1 MQILHLAL
9 NNLKI
14 AFKDKMAAFWY
25 LALPIIMTLIIGS
38 SMSATD
44 ATQAIP
50 VAVLDENKSFFS
62 EYILEA
68 IGADQQFD
76 LRHVTL
82 EEGKEM
88 AENSDVAGFVHL
100 LSESVTY
107 FPSARQVSP
116 LRLQKIIEKTLG
128 ELNNSARIAQGVIT
142 VFNPG
147 NNLQDLTSEIT
158 GGFQESAIMINY
170 RLAGTRLTLE
180 DVPIGMNQSS
190 PGMAVYFTLMAVVMT
205 GANSILRDRQNG
217 TLSRLLATP
226 LNKGKI
232 ITGRTLGVFLVG
244 ITQISFLILIGQF
257 LLGVNWGQD
266 ILATMLLSI
275 AFVFSITGFSMA
287 LASLCKTPNQLGVLG
302 NVVIIAMSMLG
313 GAYWPVEML
322 SEQMKLIA
330 KLVPTG
336 WAISGYTDIILRGM
350 SLGDI
355 WLNIIILCIFGIV
368 FLAFGIYKLKLE

>member
-1 MQILHLAL
+1 MEIIYLAL

-25 LALPIIMTLIIGS
+25 FALPVVMTLIIGS

-44 ATQAIP
+44 ATQAIS
-50 VAVLDENKSFFS
+50 VAVLDQEQTFYS

-68 IGADQQFD
+68 IDSDEQFSI
-76 LRHVTL
+76 RFVTL
-82 EEGKEM
+82 NEGKEM

-100 LSESVTY
+100 TPQTITY
-107 FPSARQVSP
+107 YPSQREISP
-116 LRLQKIIEKTLG
+116 LRLQKIIEKSVG
-128 ELNNSARIAQGVIT
+128 EINNSARIAQGVIT

-147 NNLQDLTSEIT
+147 NNLQDLTSEIA
-158 GGFQESAIMINY
+158 GGFRESSIKIDY

-180 DVPIGMNQSS
+180 DVPVGMNQSS
-190 PGMAVYFTLMAVVMT
+190 PGMAVYFTLMAVVMA

-244 ITQISFLILIGQF
+244 ITQISFLILVGQF
-257 LLGVNWGQD
+257 ILGVNWGQD

-287 LASLCKTPNQLGVLG
+287 LASLCKTPNQLGVIG
-302 NVVIIAMSMLG
+302 NMVIVAMSMLG

-322 SEQMKLIA
+322 SDQMKLIA
-330 KLVPTG
+330 KLIPTG

-350 SLGDI
+350 SLMDI
-355 WLNIIILCIFGIV
+355 WLNIIVLCIFGIA
-368 FLAFGIYKLKLE
+368 FMAFGIFRLKLE